1 MTRAQQDNLL
11 FLAILVIFVL
21 TAMLTLAGVANWIDV
36 RDEFLAPLVTG
47 LLLETA
53 AVILLRFRQSSGLLD
68 DAERVPDW
76 ITGGWWELVFSHAS
90 VLVNFVSISY
100 SENEGRLVLTGQAY
114 GVGPARVATWH
125 STASAL
131 SLPTREL
138 FYSWQGDEV
147 SRRAGHGFEGF
158 GKFTFSPPIRDGR
171 VLDGSGWFTTAAVRD
186 PESLERVPCELRR
199 LSTQQ
204 DSIMNK
210 DDADADKAALA
221 LQVYEDWRQHLPE
234 SLGAQSLSAAPP
246 TSSAH

>member
-1 MTRAQQDNLL
+1 VTRTQQDTLL
-11 FLAILVIFVL
+11 FLAILAIFVL

-53 AVILLRFRQSSGLLD
+53 AVIFLRFRQSSGLLG
-68 DAERVPDW
+68 DAQRAPDW
-76 ITGGWWELVFSHAS
+76 ILGGWWELVFSHAS

-100 SENEGRLVLTGQAY
+100 SQDEGRLVLTGQAY

-147 SRRAGHGFEGF
+147 SRTAGHGFEGF
-158 GKFTFSPPIRDGR
+158 GKFTFDPPHRDGR
-171 VLDGSGWFTTAAVRD
+171 VLNGSGWFTTAALRD
-186 PESLERVPCELRR
+186 PESLQRVPCELRR
-199 LSTQQ
+199 ISAEH

-210 DDADADKAALA
+210 DNADAEKAALA
-221 LQVYEDWRQHLPE
+221 LQVYEDWRRQLPE
-234 SLGAQSLSAAPP
+234 SLGARSLSGAPP
-246 TSSAH
+246 DSSGR